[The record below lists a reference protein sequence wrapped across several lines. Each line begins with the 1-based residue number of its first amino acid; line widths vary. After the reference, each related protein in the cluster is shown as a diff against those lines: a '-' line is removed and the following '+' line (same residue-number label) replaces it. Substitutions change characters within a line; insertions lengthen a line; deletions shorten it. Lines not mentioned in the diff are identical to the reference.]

1 LEERKTSE
9 KERTEETSEK
19 ERNKKRKSEASNKK
33 ENDCPK
39 IPSPALLNFR
49 WFSGVYMKKK
59 SEKEIPKEIKKD
71 GKEIRGIVRI
81 AGRDLRGDLPLKRA
95 LSRIKGIGIRTSHII
110 SEVIFN
116 QMILS
121 EATVV
126 GELSDEQIEQIE
138 GILVNPVKYGVP
150 SYMLNRRKDL
160 ETGQDRHM
168 LGTDLS
174 FAMKQDIEKEKTVNS
189 WKGYRHMYGQKVRGQ
204 RTRSSGRTGM
214 SVGVLRKSIIAK
226 AGGSAAAAP
235 AAAAA
240 APAAKKEEPKKEA
253 TK

>member
-1 LEERKTSE
+1 
-9 KERTEETSEK
+9 
-19 ERNKKRKSEASNKK
+19 
-33 ENDCPK
+33 
-39 IPSPALLNFR
+39 
-49 WFSGVYMKKK
+49 MKKK